1 MIRGEQFG
9 GLIQHLCDSQVTMK
23 GLVSSQLCFHTD
35 LYFAENHNDT
45 ESPKAVVLYYSCQ
58 FREDRR

>member
-35 LYFAENHNDT
+35 LYSAENHNDT
-45 ESPKAVVLYYSCQ
+45 ESAKAVILY
-58 FREDRR
+58 